1 MDERLPRGNTPQ
13 PELPHASVP
22 TVPAHTTPSHSPT
35 RNDTHDIPSS
45 PPREITRKLI
55 GSPVAAVE
63 ESAPPPPPPHREQSG
78 WQRDT
83 TYSNVT
89 QGEDNFSEQ
98 ASGGLPGI
106 ALKVSDQNPRESG
119 IEAMR
124 NTPGY
129 TSQPQQSQQQWDDS
143 SYSGRPP
150 PSHQPY
156 YDDSQFSRGSPQSQ
170 WDEPAYHVRGGN
182 GYYQDSPYSR
192 PRPPQEMSQSSLTP
206 LGAAAFPPGS
216 ATPSSRSTT
225 SRSPNSYNDIPY
237 SESPYRY
244 SRNLDPALGAGIDP
258 EMIADDGDDGLGYR
272 PYGKGSN
279 RGSLLSIGNHSD
291 RNIAA
296 GAGAAGGGVLGFMG
310 GKSANSSTYGPVYP
324 NVVPKEYDI
333 ATGQEKILRA
343 ERQRKKRKRLAWLI
357 GVGVGLLVFG
367 ALIGGIA
374 GGLLSRD
381 DGGGS
386 GNKPSGASAQQDKQE
401 NGDLNKDSAEIKK
414 LMNNKALHKV
424 FPGMDYTPMYT
435 QYPECT
441 KYPASQN
448 NVTRD
453 IAVLSQLT
461 NIVRLYGTDC
471 NATQMV
477 IHAIDQ
483 LGLKG
488 KMKIWMGVWQDK
500 DKATNARQLQNM
512 YDIFDEYGADDFL
525 GIIMGNEVLFRG
537 DFTIDELGTLISD
550 TKKNLT
556 AKGISLPVASSD
568 LGDDWT
574 QALADEVDY
583 VMANIHPFFSG
594 TVAEESA
601 GWTWSFWQNHNV
613 PLKADKS
620 KHIISEVGWPSKG
633 GTNCGAAA
641 TCAQGSVAAIPEMN
655 TFLQDWVCPA
665 LANGTNYFWFS
676 AYNEA
681 WKIKESF
688 PISLL
693 SVLWFWLLVVEAV
706 VEEVAF
712 VSRLNTNLCYSL
724 MNLGKNGKISG
735 DLWISIEI

>member
-1 MDERLPRGNTPQ
+1 MDERLPRGTTPL
-13 PELPHASVP
+13 PESTHPIVP
-22 TVPAHTTPSHSPT
+22 VPAPAPTTPSHSPT
-35 RNDTHDIPSS
+35 RQTHHIPSS
-45 PPREITRKLI
+45 PPQSTSRPLI
-55 GSPVAAVE
+55 GNT
-63 ESAPPPPPPHREQSG
+63 SAPAIQDTTSQPPPPPPHLDQPG

-89 QGEDNFSEQ
+89 QGEDNFGEQ
-98 ASGGLPGI
+98 AAGGLPGI

-129 TSQPQQSQQQWDDS
+129 TSHPQQWDDAA
-143 SYSGRPP
+143 YGRPP

-170 WDEPAYHVRGGN
+170 SHWDEPAYHVRGN
-182 GYYQDSPYSR
+182 GYPDSPYSR

-216 ATPSSRSTT
+216 ATPSTRSTT
-225 SRSPNSYNDIPY
+225 SRSPNNYNDVPY

-272 PYGKGSN
+272 VYGKGSN
-279 RGSLLSIGNHSD
+279 RGSLLSMANHSD
-291 RNIAA
+291 RNVAA
-296 GAGAAGGGVLGFMG
+296 GAGAASGGVLGFMG
-310 GKSANSSTYGPVYP
+310 GRSTNSSTYNPVYP

-333 ATGQEKILRA
+333 ATGQEKIARQ

-386 GNKPSGASAQQDKQE
+386 GTTKAVGASASQDKKD

-435 QYPECT
+435 QYPGCT

-461 NIVRLYGTDC
+461 NTVRLYGTDC

-500 DKATNARQLQNM
+500 DNATNARQLQNM
-512 YDIFDEYGADDFL
+512 YDIFDKYGADDFL
-525 GIIMGNEVLFRG
+525 GIIMGNEVLFRK
-537 DFTIDELGTLISD
+537 DLTIDQLGTLISD

-601 GWTWSFWQNHNV
+601 SWTWSFWQNHNV
-613 PLKADKS
+613 PLKADKT
-620 KHIISEVGWPSKG
+620 KHIISEVGWPSAG
-633 GTNCGAAA
+633 GTSCGAAA
-641 TCAQGSVAAIPEMN
+641 TCAKGSVAAVPQMN

-676 AYNEA
+676 AYDEA
-681 WKIKESF
+681 WKES
-688 PISLL
+688 
-693 SVLWFWLLVVEAV
+693 
-706 VEEVAF
+706 
-712 VSRLNTNLCYSL
+712 
-724 MNLGKNGKISG
+724 
-735 DLWISIEI
+735 